1 MTTTT
6 KNVDDNDDDVNKDNS
21 DYDGLTDRTHSPDI
35 EILMRGLFVVGV
47 IRCVVSLGF
56 RFQCSQCVALNG
68 DLRLCP
74 SHNILVD
81 DI

>member
-6 KNVDDNDDDVNKDNS
+6 KNVDDNDVNKGNS
-21 DYDGLTDRTHSPDI
+21 DNDGLTDRMHSSDI

-74 SHNILVD
+74 PHNILVD

>member
-6 KNVDDNDDDVNKDNS
+6 KNVDDNDDDNS
-21 DYDGLTDRTHSPDI
+21 DNDGLTDRTHSPDI

-47 IRCVVSLGF
+47 IRCAVSLGF
-56 RFQCSQCVALNG
+56 RFQCSQCVALND

-74 SHNILVD
+74 PHNILVD

>member
-6 KNVDDNDDDVNKDNS
+6 KNVDDNDDDVNKDN
-21 DYDGLTDRTHSPDI
+21 DGLTDRTHSSDI

-47 IRCVVSLGF
+47 IRCVASLGF

-68 DLRLCP
+68 DLRSCP
-74 SHNILVD
+74 PHNILVD